1 MAAAKR
7 SDPDSVRLDIWLW
20 AARFFKTRSLA
31 KEAIEGGKVEVNQ
44 IRAKPSRSVHVMDEI
59 MVQRGLDRHELIVVG
74 LSNQRGPA
82 AVAQL
87 LYSET
92 EASRIDREHMA
103 EQRRIGN
110 AGFPNPQGRP
120 GKHARRQLRDLKEG
134 QGD

>member
-1 MAAAKR
+1 MTQSKR

-31 KEAIEGGKVEVNQ
+31 KEAIEGGKVEVNDV
-44 IRAKPSRSVHVMDEI
+44 RAKPSKTVHAMDQLI
-59 MVQRGLDRHELIVVG
+59 VQRGLDRYELIVVG

-82 AVAQL
+82 SIAQL

-92 EASRIDREHMA
+92 EAGRIDREHLA

>member
-1 MAAAKR
+1 MTQAKR

-31 KEAIEGGKVEVNQ
+31 KDAIEGGKVEVNEV
-44 IRAKPSRSVHVMDEI
+44 RAKPSRTVHVMDELI
-59 MVQRGLDRHELIVVG
+59 VQRGLDRYELIVVG

-82 AVAQL
+82 SVAQL

-92 EASRIDREHMA
+92 EAGRIDREHLA

-110 AGFPNPQGRP
+110 AGFPSPHGRP